1 MTKTKQVKYIERKID
16 KDLIV
21 WKSQPSRKILLLRGA
36 RQVGKSSTVR
46 NLGYTFEHFIEVDF
60 ISNKS
65 IHKLFE
71 NDINPINIYEELSL
85 IFNTPIIPNKT
96 LVFFD
101 EIQACI
107 PAITSLRYFYEKAP
121 DIHLI
126 AAGSLLEFALKDL
139 PSFGVGR
146 VKSLYLYPFS
156 FSEFLV
162 AFNELSLVKVIDKTT
177 VDKPLTEPVHNKLRQ
192 YLIRYI
198 TIGGM
203 PEVVASYVNGASLLD
218 CQGIL
223 EELTNSLYDDFSKY
237 KSKVPSSRLREVFSS
252 VVMQTGS
259 KFVLSQIESKANRL
273 QLRESM
279 ELLEQAGIIYPVIHS
294 SANGIPL
301 GAQTNDKFR
310 KYLFFD
316 TGIFQRFLNLDLSE
330 LFLNTEISLVNKGAI
345 AELYTGLEFIKNQ
358 PNNQFPALYYWQR
371 EKKGSQAEVD
381 YVIELGSKIV
391 PVEVKSGIKGKMQS
405 LRIFMEEKN
414 SKLGIRTSLENFNRL
429 GNIKIVPLYAIGVII
444 KSGEYDS

>member
-1 MTKTKQVKYIERKID
+1 MQYIERDID

-21 WKSQPSRKILLLRGA
+21 WKNQPSRKPLLIRGA

-46 NLGYTFEHFIEVDF
+46 NLGKTFEFFIEVDF

-71 NDINPINIYEELSL
+71 DDINPKSIYEELSL
-85 IFNTPIIPNKT
+85 FFNTPIIPNKT

-101 EIQACI
+101 EIQACVS
-107 PAITSLRYFYEKAP
+107 AITSLRYFYEKYP
-121 DIHLI
+121 DIHLV

-146 VKSLYLYPFS
+146 VKTIYLYPFS
-156 FSEFLV
+156 FSEFLI
-162 AFNELSLVKVIDKTT
+162 AFNERSLAQLLAKSGTGRPVS
-177 VDKPLTEPVHNKLRQ
+177 EPVHNKLKQ

-203 PEVVASYVNGASLLD
+203 PEVVASYVNGASLLT

-237 KSKVPSSRLREVFSS
+237 KLRVPSTRLREVFAS

-259 KFVLSQIESKANRL
+259 KFVLSQIDSQANRL
-273 QLRESM
+273 QLKESL

-294 SANGIPL
+294 SSNGIPL

-310 KYLFFD
+310 KYLLFD

-330 LFLNTEISLVNKGAI
+330 LFLNTETSLVNKGVI
-345 AELYTGLEFIKNQ
+345 AELYAGLELIKSQ
-358 PNNQFPALYYWQR
+358 PNNQALSLYYWQR

-381 YVIELGSKIV
+381 YVIELGNRII
-391 PVEVKSGIKGKMQS
+391 PIEVKSGIKGKMQS
-405 LRIFMEEKN
+405 LRIFMEEK
-414 SKLGIRTSLENFNRL
+414 KCKFGIRTSLENFNQM
-429 GNIKIVPLYAIGVII
+429 GNINIVPLYAIGTIL
-444 KSGEYDS
+444 KTGNYNSLT

>member
-1 MTKTKQVKYIERKID
+1 MQYIERDID
-16 KDLIV
+16 NELIY
-21 WKSQPSRKILLLRGA
+21 WKNQSSRKPLLIRGA

-46 NLGYTFEHFIEVDF
+46 NLAITFDYFIELDF

-71 NDINPINIYEELSL
+71 GDINPIRIYEELSL
-85 IFNTPIIPNKT
+85 FFNTPVIPNKT

-126 AAGSLLEFALKDL
+126 SAGSLLEFALKEL

-146 VKSLYLYPFS
+146 VRSLYLYPFS
-156 FSEFLV
+156 FNEFLI
-162 AFNELSLVKVIDKTT
+162 AFNERSMVNLINKPIIDTPISELLH
-177 VDKPLTEPVHNKLRQ
+177 DKLKKH
-192 YLIRYI
+192 LIRFI

-203 PEVVASYVNGASLLD
+203 PEVVASYINGASLLD
-218 CQGIL
+218 CQRIL

-259 KFVLSQIESKANRL
+259 KFILSQIDSQSNRS
-273 QLRESM
+273 QLKKSL
-279 ELLEQAGIIYPVIHS
+279 ELLELAGIIYPVIHS
-294 SANGIPL
+294 SSNGIPL
-301 GAQTNDKFR
+301 GAQTNNKFI
-310 KYLFFD
+310 KYLLFD

-330 LFLNTEISLVNKGAI
+330 LFLNTEISLINKGVI
-345 AELYTGLEFIKNQ
+345 AELYAGLELIKNQ
-358 PNNQFPALYYWQR
+358 SKNQAAALYYWQR

-381 YVIELGSKIV
+381 YVIELGSEII
-391 PVEVKSGIKGKMQS
+391 PIEVKSGIKGKMQS
-405 LRIFMEEKN
+405 LRIFMKEKK
-414 SKLGIRTSLENFNRL
+414 SRFGIRTSLENFNQM
-429 GNIKIVPLYAIGVII
+429 GNINIVPLYAIGQILKAKKDKI
-444 KSGEYDS
+444 PT

>member
-1 MTKTKQVKYIERKID
+1 MQYIERDID
-16 KDLIV
+16 KDLIN
-21 WKSQPSRKILLLRGA
+21 WKNQPSRKPLLIRGA

-46 NLGYTFEHFIEVDF
+46 NLGRTFEFFIEVDF

-71 NDINPINIYEELSL
+71 GDINPVRIYEELSL
-85 IFNTPIIPNKT
+85 IYNTPVIAGKT
-96 LVFFD
+96 LVFLD

-107 PAITSLRYFYEKAP
+107 PAITSLRYFYEKVP

-126 AAGSLLEFALKDL
+126 AAGSLLEFALKEL

-146 VKSLYLYPFS
+146 IRSIYLYPFS
-156 FSEFLV
+156 FSEFLI
-162 AFNELSLVKVIDKTT
+162 AFNERSLDQLIDKSFI
-177 VDKPLTEPVHNKLRQ
+177 DKPLSEPVHNKLKQ

-259 KFVLSQIESKANRL
+259 KFVLSQIDSQSNRS
-273 QLRESM
+273 QLKKSL
-279 ELLEQAGIIYPVIHS
+279 ELLELAGIIYPVIHS
-294 SANGIPL
+294 SSNGIPL

-310 KYLFFD
+310 KYLIFD
-316 TGIFQRFLNLDLSE
+316 TGIFQRFLNLDLSD
-330 LFLNTEISLVNKGAI
+330 LFLNTEISLVNKGVI
-345 AELYTGLEFIKNQ
+345 AELYTGLEFIKSQ
-358 PNNQFPALYYWQR
+358 PNNQASSLYYWQR

-381 YVIELGSKIV
+381 YVIELGNGIV
-391 PVEVKSGIKGKMQS
+391 PIEVKSGIKGKMQS
-405 LRIFMEEKN
+405 LRIFMEEKK
-414 SKLGIRTSLENFNRL
+414 SKFGIRTSLENFNRM
-429 GNIKIVPLYAIGVII
+429 GNINIVPLYAIGAIL
-444 KSGEYDS
+444 KTRKDNSHP

>member
-1 MTKTKQVKYIERKID
+1 MQYIERKID
-16 KDLIV
+16 RDLLA
-21 WKSQPSRKILLLRGA
+21 WKSQASRKPLLLRGA

-46 NLGYTFEHFIEVDF
+46 NLGHTFEYFIEVDF

-71 NDINPINIYEELSL
+71 SDINPINIYEELSL

-146 VKSLYLYPFS
+146 IKSLYLYPFS

-162 AFNELSLVKVIDKTT
+162 AFNERPLVNLIDKTT
-177 VDKPLTEPVHNKLRQ
+177 NDKPLTDPVHNKLRQ
-192 YLIRYI
+192 YLIRFI

-223 EELTNSLYDDFSKY
+223 EELTSSLYDDFSKY
-237 KSKVPSSRLREVFSS
+237 KARVPSSRLREVFSS

-259 KFVLSQIESKANRL
+259 KFVLSQVDSRANRL

-316 TGIFQRFLNLDLSE
+316 TGIFQRFLNLDMSE
-330 LFLNTEISLVNKGAI
+330 LFLNTEISLINKGAI
-345 AELYTGLEFIKNQ
+345 AELYTGLEFIKSQ
-358 PNNQFPALYYWQR
+358 QNNQSPALYYWQR

-381 YVIELGSKIV
+381 YVIELGSTIV

-414 SKLGIRTSLENFNRL
+414 NKFGIRTSLENFNRM
-429 GNIKIVPLYAIGVII
+429 GNIKIVPLYAVGAIMKVRENY
-444 KSGEYDS
+444 SLL

>member
-1 MTKTKQVKYIERKID
+1 MEYIERKID
-16 KDLIV
+16 KALID
-21 WKSQPSRKILLLRGA
+21 WKNQPSRKPLLVRGA

-46 NLGYTFEHFIEVDF
+46 NLGKAFEFFIEVDF

-71 NDINPINIYEELSL
+71 GDINPISIYEELSL

-96 LVFFD
+96 LIFFD
-101 EIQACI
+101 EIQSCI
-107 PAITSLRYFYEKAP
+107 PAITSLRYFYEKTP

-126 AAGSLLEFALKDL
+126 AAGSLLEFALKEL

-146 VKSLYLYPFS
+146 IRSIYLYPFS
-156 FSEFLV
+156 FSEFLT
-162 AFNELSLVKVIDKTT
+162 AFNERSLVHLIDKFIA
-177 VDKPLTEPVHNKLRQ
+177 DKPFSEPVHNKLKQ

-203 PEVVASYVNGASLLD
+203 PEVVASYVNGVSLLD

-237 KSKVPSSRLREVFSS
+237 KSKVPSTRLKEVFSS
-252 VVMQTGS
+252 VIMQTGS
-259 KFVLSQIESKANRL
+259 KFVISQIDTQANRL
-273 QLRESM
+273 QLKESL
-279 ELLEQAGIIYPVIHS
+279 ELLDQAGIIFPVVHS
-294 SANGIPL
+294 SSNGIPL

-310 KYLFFD
+310 KYLIFD

-330 LFLNTEISLVNKGAI
+330 LFLNTEISLVNKGVI
-345 AELYTGLEFIKNQ
+345 AELYAGLELIKNQ
-358 PNNQFPALYYWQR
+358 PDNQAPVLYYWQR

-381 YVIELGSKIV
+381 YVIELGDRIV
-391 PVEVKSGIKGKMQS
+391 PIEVKSGIKGKMQS
-405 LRIFMEEKN
+405 LRIFMEEKK
-414 SKLGIRTSLENFNRL
+414 SKSGVRTSLENFARME
-429 GNIKIVPLYAIGVII
+429 NINIIPLYAIGAIF
-444 KSGEYDS
+444 KAKKNNKFT

>member
-1 MTKTKQVKYIERKID
+1 MQYIERDID
-16 KDLIV
+16 KDLID
-21 WKSQPSRKILLLRGA
+21 WKNQPSRKPLLIRGA

-46 NLGYTFEHFIEVDF
+46 NLGKTFEYFIELDF

-71 NDINPINIYEELSL
+71 GDINPGSIYEELSL
-85 IFNTPIIPNKT
+85 FFNTPIIPNKT

-107 PAITSLRYFYEKAP
+107 PAITSLRYFYEKTP

-126 AAGSLLEFALKDL
+126 SAGSLLEFALKDL

-146 VKSLYLYPFS
+146 VRAIYLYPFS
-156 FSEFLV
+156 FSEFLI
-162 AFNELSLVKVIDKTT
+162 AFNERPLVRLINKSIIGT
-177 VDKPLTEPVHNKLRQ
+177 PLPELLHNKLKQ
-192 YLIRYI
+192 YLVRYI
-198 TIGGM
+198 TVGGM
-203 PEVVASYVNGASLLD
+203 PEVVASYLNGASLLD

-237 KSKVPSSRLREVFSS
+237 KSKVPSTRLREVFSA

-259 KFVLSQIESKANRL
+259 KFVVSQIDSQSNRFQLKESL
-273 QLRESM
+273 
-279 ELLEQAGIIYPVIHS
+279 ELLELAGIIYPVIHS
-294 SANGIPL
+294 SSNGIPL
-301 GAQTNDKFR
+301 GAQTNDKFI
-310 KYLFFD
+310 KYLLFD

-330 LFLNTEISLVNKGAI
+330 LFLNTEISLVNKGVI
-345 AELYTGLEFIKNQ
+345 AELYAGLELIKNQ
-358 PNNQFPALYYWQR
+358 PKNQAAALYYWQR

-381 YVIELGSKIV
+381 YVIELGNKII

-405 LRIFMEEKN
+405 LRIFMEEKK
-414 SKLGIRTSLENFNRL
+414 STFGIRTSLENFNRM
-429 GNIKIVPLYAIGVII
+429 GNINIVPLYAIGPVL
-444 KSGEYDS
+444 KATKDKALT

>member
-1 MTKTKQVKYIERKID
+1 MQYIERDID
-16 KDLIV
+16 NELID
-21 WKSQPSRKILLLRGA
+21 WKNQPSRKPLLIRGA

-46 NLGYTFEHFIEVDF
+46 NLGKSFEFFIEVDF

-71 NDINPINIYEELSL
+71 GDINPIRIYEELSL
-85 IFNTPIIPNKT
+85 IYNTPVIAGKT
-96 LVFFD
+96 LVFLD
-101 EIQACI
+101 EIQTCI

-126 AAGSLLEFALKDL
+126 AAGSLLEFALKEL

-146 VKSLYLYPFS
+146 IRSIYLYPFS
-156 FSEFLV
+156 FSEFLI
-162 AFNELSLVKVIDKTT
+162 AFSERSLVQLIDKFLI
-177 VDKPLTEPVHNKLRQ
+177 DKPLSEPVHSKLKQ

-237 KSKVPSSRLREVFSS
+237 KSKVPVNRLREAFSS
-252 VVMQTGS
+252 VIMQTGS
-259 KFVLSQIESKANRL
+259 KFVLSQIDSQANRL
-273 QLRESM
+273 QLKESL
-279 ELLEQAGIIYPVIHS
+279 ELLEQAGIIFPVIHS
-294 SANGIPL
+294 SSNGIPL
-301 GAQTNDKFR
+301 GAQANGKFR
-310 KYLFFD
+310 KYLIFD

-345 AELYTGLEFIKNQ
+345 AELFSGLELIKNQ
-358 PNNQFPALYYWQR
+358 PGNQAAVLYYWQR

-381 YVIELGSKIV
+381 YVIEFGDIIV
-391 PVEVKSGIKGKMQS
+391 PIEVKSGIKGKMQS
-405 LRIFMEEKN
+405 LRIFMEEKK
-414 SKLGIRTSLENFNRL
+414 SKFGIRTSLENFARME
-429 GNIKIVPLYAIGVII
+429 NINIIPLYAIGAIY
-444 KSGEYDS
+444 KAKRNNALT

>member
-1 MTKTKQVKYIERKID
+1 MPYIERKID
-16 KDLIV
+16 KKLIE
-21 WKSQPSRKILLLRGA
+21 WKNQTSRKPLLVRGA

-46 NLGYTFEHFIEVDF
+46 NLGRTFEFFIEVDF

-71 NDINPINIYEELSL
+71 GDINPVRIYEELSL
-85 IFNTPIIPNKT
+85 FHNTPVIAGKT

-107 PAITSLRYFYEKAP
+107 PAITSLRYFYEKVP

-126 AAGSLLEFALKDL
+126 AAGSLIEFALNEL

-146 VKSLYLYPFS
+146 IRSIYLYPFS

-162 AFNELSLVKVIDKTT
+162 AFNEKSLVQLIEKSFNEH
-177 VDKPLTEPVHNKLRQ
+177 PLSEPVHDKLKQ

-203 PEVVASYVNGASLLD
+203 PEVVASYVDGASLLQ

-237 KSKVPSSRLREVFSS
+237 KSKVPVTRLREAFSS
-252 VVMQTGS
+252 VIMQTGS
-259 KFVLSQIESKANRL
+259 KFVLSQIESQANRL
-273 QLRESM
+273 QLRESL
-279 ELLEQAGIIYPVIHS
+279 ELLEQAGIIFPVVHS
-294 SANGIPL
+294 SSNGIPL
-301 GAQTNDKFR
+301 SAQTNDKFK
-310 KYLFFD
+310 KYLIFD

-330 LFLNTEISLVNKGAI
+330 LFLNTEISLVNKGVI
-345 AELYTGLEFIKNQ
+345 AELYAGLELIRAQPENQ
-358 PNNQFPALYYWQR
+358 APSLHYWQR

-381 YVIELGSKIV
+381 YVIELGEKIV
-391 PVEVKSGIKGKMQS
+391 PIEVKSGIKGKMQS
-405 LRIFMEEKN
+405 LRIFLEEKG
-414 SKLGIRTSLENFNRL
+414 SKFGVRTSLENFSKMKDIR
-429 GNIKIVPLYAIGVII
+429 IIPLYAIGKIYKANKNNPLI
-444 KSGEYDS
+444 

>member
-1 MTKTKQVKYIERKID
+1 MPYIERKID
-16 KDLIV
+16 KELID
-21 WKSQPSRKILLLRGA
+21 WKNHPSRKPLLVRGA

-46 NLGYTFEHFIEVDF
+46 NLGKTFEFFIEVDF

-71 NDINPINIYEELSL
+71 GDINPIRIYEELSL
-85 IFNTPIIPNKT
+85 IYNTPVIAGKT
-96 LVFFD
+96 LVFLD

-107 PAITSLRYFYEKAP
+107 PAITSLRYFYEKVP

-126 AAGSLLEFALKDL
+126 AAGSLLEFALKEL

-146 VKSLYLYPFS
+146 IRSIYLYPFS
-156 FSEFLV
+156 FSEFLI
-162 AFNELSLVKVIDKTT
+162 AFNERSLVQLIDKFII
-177 VDKPLTEPVHNKLRQ
+177 DKPLSEPVHKKLKQ
-192 YLIRYI
+192 YLIRHI

-237 KSKVPSSRLREVFSS
+237 KSKVPVTRLREAFSS
-252 VVMQTGS
+252 VIMQTGS
-259 KFVLSQIESKANRL
+259 KFVLSQIDSQANRL
-273 QLRESM
+273 QLKESL
-279 ELLEQAGIIYPVIHS
+279 ELLEQAGIIFPVVHS
-294 SANGIPL
+294 SSNGIPI

-310 KYLFFD
+310 KYLIFD

-330 LFLNTEISLVNKGAI
+330 LFLNIEISLVNKGVL
-345 AELYTGLEFIKNQ
+345 AELYAGLELIKNQ
-358 PNNQFPALYYWQR
+358 PNNQAAVLYYWQR

-381 YVIELGSKIV
+381 YVIELGDRIV
-391 PVEVKSGIKGKMQS
+391 PIEVKSGIKGKMQS
-405 LRIFMEEKN
+405 LRIFIEAKK
-414 SKLGIRTSLENFNRL
+414 SKFGVRTSLENFGRVEKI
-429 GNIKIVPLYAIGVII
+429 NIIPLYAIGAIF
-444 KSGEYDS
+444 KARKNNTKTLT

>member
-1 MTKTKQVKYIERKID
+1 MPYIERKID
-16 KDLIV
+16 KKLIE
-21 WKSQPSRKILLLRGA
+21 WKNQTSRKPLLVRGA

-46 NLGYTFEHFIEVDF
+46 NLGRTFEFFIEVDF

-71 NDINPINIYEELSL
+71 GDINPVRIYEELSL
-85 IFNTPIIPNKT
+85 FHNTPVIAGKT

-107 PAITSLRYFYEKAP
+107 PAITSLRYFYEKVP

-126 AAGSLLEFALKDL
+126 AAGSLIEFALNEL

-146 VKSLYLYPFS
+146 IRSIYLYPFS

-162 AFNELSLVKVIDKTT
+162 AFNEKSLVQLIEKSFNEH
-177 VDKPLTEPVHNKLRQ
+177 PLSEPVHDKLKQ

-203 PEVVASYVNGASLLD
+203 PEVVASYVDGASLLQ

-223 EELTNSLYDDFSKY
+223 DELTNSLYDDFSKY
-237 KSKVPSSRLREVFSS
+237 KSKVPVTRLREAFSS
-252 VVMQTGS
+252 VIMQTGS
-259 KFVLSQIESKANRL
+259 KFVLSQIESQANRL
-273 QLRESM
+273 QLRESL
-279 ELLEQAGIIYPVIHS
+279 ELLEQAGIIFPVVHS
-294 SANGIPL
+294 SSNGIPL
-301 GAQTNDKFR
+301 SAQTNDKFK
-310 KYLFFD
+310 KYLIFD

-330 LFLNTEISLVNKGAI
+330 LFLNTEISLVNKGVI
-345 AELYTGLEFIKNQ
+345 AELYAGLELIRAQPENQ
-358 PNNQFPALYYWQR
+358 APSLHYWQR

-381 YVIELGSKIV
+381 YVIELGEKIV
-391 PVEVKSGIKGKMQS
+391 PIEVKSGIKGKMQS
-405 LRIFMEEKN
+405 LRIFLEEKG
-414 SKLGIRTSLENFNRL
+414 SKFGVRTSLENFSKMKDIR
-429 GNIKIVPLYAIGVII
+429 IIPLYAIGKIYKANKNNPLI
-444 KSGEYDS
+444 